1 MSDNNNN
8 YENIINDI
16 KELSGTISQVSRLQ
30 NALSELSKASNLSA
44 NELKKITNEAYKL
57 GDSVAK
63 SGSQIL
69 ELSAM
74 FKRGGYDIADSMQYA
89 KDALMTT
96 NISGNLKD
104 AEQAASCL
112 ISIMKDFRNETPA
125 FAEKINDSISAV
137 SNTGIIDFDSLIYG
151 SMQLSAT
158 AKQAGMSFEEMLGT
172 IVGAYEILR
181 DMDMS
186 LSGESEI
193 FSRLQGNS
201 ANGNS
206 SVYKLQ
212 DIYSSS
218 TDGTVNIID
227 QKSNQ
232 LRNVYDILDDLNSVW
247 DTLSTNTQ
255 ETLAFETSGEEY
267 ENVFLAL
274 MENWNNVEKAV
285 RAATNSFGSAE
296 TQNQKHINSLV
307 GKTETLQSSLE
318 HLSTTI
324 INSDLLKFFI
334 DLGTVGVSALN
345 TLSSHINPLILSF
358 GELTAFFGRGRLKQ
372 RFCPTW
378 M

>member
-181 DMDMS
+181 DMDIS

>member
-172 IVGAYEILR
+172 IV
-181 DMDMS
+181 
-186 LSGESEI
+186 
-193 FSRLQGNS
+193 
-201 ANGNS
+201 
-206 SVYKLQ
+206 
-212 DIYSSS
+212 
-218 TDGTVNIID
+218 
-227 QKSNQ
+227 
-232 LRNVYDILDDLNSVW
+232 
-247 DTLSTNTQ
+247 
-255 ETLAFETSGEEY
+255 
-267 ENVFLAL
+267 
-274 MENWNNVEKAV
+274 
-285 RAATNSFGSAE
+285 
-296 TQNQKHINSLV
+296 
-307 GKTETLQSSLE
+307 
-318 HLSTTI
+318 
-324 INSDLLKFFI
+324 
-334 DLGTVGVSALN
+334 
-345 TLSSHINPLILSF
+345 
-358 GELTAFFGRGRLKQ
+358 
-372 RFCPTW
+372 
-378 M
+378 

>member
-16 KELSGTISQVSRLQ
+16 KELSGTINQVSRLQ
-30 NALSELSKASNLSA
+30 NALTELSKASNLSA
-44 NELKKITNEAYKL
+44 DELKKITDEAYRL
-57 GDSVAK
+57 GNSVSK

-69 ELSAM
+69 ELSTI
-74 FKRGGYDIADSMQYA
+74 FKRTGYNISDSMQYA
-89 KDALMTT
+89 KDALMAT

-104 AEQAASCL
+104 AEEAASYL
-112 ISIMKDFRNETPA
+112 ISIMKDFQNETPE

-186 LSGESEI
+186 LSGETEI

-201 ANGNS
+201 SEGNS

-218 TDGTVNIID
+218 TDGAVNIID

-285 RAATNSFGSAE
+285 RDATNSFGSAE
-296 TQNQKHINSLV
+296 AQNQKHIDSLV

-334 DLGTVGVSALN
+334 DLGTIGVSALN

-358 GELTAFFGRGRLKQ
+358 GGLTAFFGRGRLKQ